1 MSLRTVD
8 LRALFSNQ
16 LDAKRQ
22 MKNPDR
28 NLDPGFLKCYPAD
41 AV

>member
-1 MSLRTVD
+1 MSLRTVE

-16 LDAKRQ
+16 VKQRVPQ

-28 NLDPGFLKCYPAD
+28 NLDPGF
-41 AV
+41 

>member
-8 LRALFSNQ
+8 LRAPFSNQ
-16 LDAKRQ
+16 LKRRMGK

-28 NLDPGFLKCYPAD
+28 NLDPGFFEMLPR
-41 AV
+41 